1 MLATYPEMV
10 PPESDL
16 EQVWRSSARIF
27 AENFCELYQSEDVT
41 PYLHQFVYH
50 VGFYLKTCGSLELL
64 ANFAIEGKHRQN
76 KKTIRAASSGLS
88 RMDLLSNAQY
98 QQIARTTRMEALVNL
113 LPGRKFSTKAD
124 WQQSLK
130 KNEWAAKVLT
140 NLVALGAQTSN

>member
-10 PPESDL
+10 PPESDIEL
-16 EQVWRSSARIF
+16 VWRSSARIF
-27 AENFCELYQSEDVT
+27 AENFCEIYQSEDVT

-88 RMDLLSNAQY
+88 RMDSLTNVQY
-98 QQIARTTRMEALVNL
+98 QQIARMTRIEALVDL
-113 LPGRKFSTKAD
+113 LPCRKFSTKAD
-124 WQQSLK
+124 WQRSLK
-130 KNEWAAKVLT
+130 KNEWVEKVLT
-140 NLVALGAQTSN
+140 DLVVLAAQTSN